1 MKGLSLRVLTA
12 ATALGISPLLLSAQ
26 LETGAQLDA
35 GAKAAGKAVQGAGS
49 KADAGAKG
57 AVQTPKRDAAPT
69 PPNTKTPGKA
79 LDQAPPKLDSETDAN
94 LKGKTNVQTPGEAD
108 LKGKSNLDGKANVQT
123 PGEANLRG
131 KANLQNKTD
140 ADLND
145 GVNLQNDA
153 DARIQGNMKADGPM
167 RRRTNRPNMDAEGS
181 VQGQVNGDIDPMV
194 REGTAHLD
202 IDEATRARYR
212 YHNGHWWYQTE
223 NGQWLFDNNGSWE
236 SFDPMTY
243 RNPRQQMA
251 PPQTFQNDS
260 DGNAQVDVDSGA
272 YYYDNS
278 SDNGYYYDDG
288 SYYSGNY
295 GSPYYN
301 NRGRRFNNGRGYY
314 NGG

>member
-1 MKGLSLRVLTA
+1 
-12 ATALGISPLLLSAQ
+12 
-26 LETGAQLDA
+26 
-35 GAKAAGKAVQGAGS
+35 
-49 KADAGAKG
+49 
-57 AVQTPKRDAAPT
+57 
-69 PPNTKTPGKA
+69 
-79 LDQAPPKLDSETDAN
+79 
-94 LKGKTNVQTPGEAD
+94 
-108 LKGKSNLDGKANVQT
+108 
-123 PGEANLRG
+123 
-131 KANLQNKTD
+131 
-140 ADLND
+140 
-145 GVNLQNDA
+145 
-153 DARIQGNMKADGPM
+153 MKADVPM

-278 SDNGYYYDDG
+278 SDNGYYYDNG

-301 NRGRRFNNGRGYY
+301 NRGRRFYNGRGYY
-314 NGG
+314 NGGYYGDGYYGRGYNNRGWNQGWNNGRHGTGYRGWSDRRRGAAIGAEIGGSLGGRTGAAIGAGIGAEVAD